1 VSRPRHVLLNAT
13 FLDPSVSGGPE
24 TYLRGLARAL
34 AGEFP
39 DLRLTVATTR
49 SGARALRDDGWEAW
63 ASIAELPCE
72 DGQRLRRQVA
82 EQALVPVLARRRGV
96 DLVHSLASTAPI
108 RTLTPAVI
116 TLHDVTF
123 LVRRT
128 FGATTTWGMRE
139 VITRAARHA
148 DALITG
154 SAAAR
159 DEICAVLRMDPDEF
173 VVVPH
178 GRGRSPR
185 PSAVAEAEVR
195 RRFVLGDAPVILCVG
210 AKRPHKNQEVLVRAL
225 ADLPDAVLVLAG
237 HAEPYED
244 ELRRSSREA
253 GVEGRVRFVGYV
265 PDDVLEAL
273 WALCACAA
281 FPTLG
286 EGFGLPLV
294 EAMDR
299 GVAIAASDIPVLREV
314 GGDVPFW
321 FDPHSPAAAAHAL
334 AAAIDDADAGP
345 RGREQ
350 AARFTWEAAAHGTMD
365 AYERALGHAAT

>member
-1 VSRPRHVLLNAT
+1 MLLNAT
-13 FLDPSVSGGPE
+13 FLDPSASGGPE

-34 AGEFP
+34 ADEFP
-39 DLRLTVATTR
+39 EVRLTVATTH
-49 SGARALRDDGWEAW
+49 SGARALRADGWTAW
-63 ASIAELPCE
+63 AQVAELPCE
-72 DGQRLRRQVA
+72 DGQRLRRQIA
-82 EQALVPVLARRRGV
+82 EQALVPALARRRGA
-96 DLVHSLASTAPI
+96 DLVHSVASTAPI
-108 RTLTPAVI
+108 RALSPAVI

-123 LVRRT
+123 LVRPT
-128 FGATTTWGMRE
+128 FGAVTTWGMRE

-159 DEICAVLRMDPDEF
+159 DEICAVLHMDPGDF
-173 VVVPH
+173 VVVHH
-178 GRGRSPR
+178 GRGRAAR
-185 PSAVAEAEVR
+185 PAAGDEADAR
-195 RRFVLGDAPVILCVG
+195 RRFALRDAPVILCVG

-225 ADLPDAVLVLAG
+225 PELPGPVLVLAG

-244 ELRRSSREA
+244 ELRRIAREA
-253 GVEGRVRFVGYV
+253 GVEDRVRFVGYV

-334 AAAIDDADAGP
+334 AAAIDDPGAGP
-345 RGREQ
+345 RGRDQ
-350 AARFTWEAAAHGTMD
+350 AARFTWEDAARGTMD
-365 AYERALGHAAT
+365 AYERALARAA

>member
-1 VSRPRHVLLNAT
+1 MLLNAT

-24 TYLRGLARAL
+24 TYLRGLARGL
-34 AGEFP
+34 ADEFP
-39 DLRLTVATTR
+39 DVRLTVATTR
-49 SGARALRDDGWEAW
+49 SGARALRADGWMAW
-63 ASIAELPCE
+63 AQIAELPCE
-72 DGQRLRRQVA
+72 DGQRVRRQVA
-82 EQALVPVLARRRGV
+82 EQVLVPALARRRDA

-108 RTLTPAVI
+108 RALTPTVI

-123 LVRRT
+123 LVRPT
-128 FGATTTWGMRE
+128 FGAATTWGMRE

-154 SAAAR
+154 SVAAR
-159 DEICAVLRMDPDEF
+159 DEICAVLRMDPDDF
-173 VVVPH
+173 LVVPH
-178 GRGRSPR
+178 GRGRAPH
-185 PSAVAEAEVR
+185 SAAASEADVR
-195 RRFVLGDAPVILCVG
+195 RRLVLADAPVILCVG
-210 AKRPHKNQEVLVRAL
+210 AKRPHKNQEVVVRAL
-225 ADLPDAVLVLAG
+225 AELPEVVLVLAG
-237 HAEPYED
+237 HAEPYEE
-244 ELRRSSREA
+244 ELRRIARQV
-253 GVEGRVRFVGYV
+253 GVEGRVRFVGYM

-299 GVAIAASDIPVLREV
+299 GVAIAASDIPDLREV

-345 RGREQ
+345 RGRAQ
-350 AARFTWEAAAHGTMD
+350 AARFTWEAAARGTME
-365 AYERALGHAAT
+365 AYERALAHAAA